1 MIESGYRDEVLTTN
15 NTKLAAVLLVF
26 GARLRRHLPLE
37 WVDLHE
43 TREGVLKYL
52 EGANGSKPKPCVT
65 WNIENT
71 VPARQIIKAYE
82 KDLGDL
88 YAELEAAI
96 EAGQKD
102 AIKDA
107 CSRVIA
113 RACRDAL
120 DKRQYLVDI
129 LKSVPQNAKYDEVHN
144 GSKTPFVKIGK
155 NASAELRA
163 ALLSKL

>member
-26 GARLRRHLPLE
+26 GAKLRRHLPLE

-43 TREGVLKYL
+43 TREGFLKHL
-52 EGANGSKPKPCVT
+52 EGANGSKPKQWVT

-71 VPARQIIKAYE
+71 IPARQIIEAYE
-82 KDLGDL
+82 KDLGNL